1 MRRRIFL
8 TAALG
13 ATAGAGALSLSGCA
27 DVRQR
32 IARTL
37 TPQPPTVLHASLS
50 TLPKAPSIP
59 TDFGG
64 EAVWPLRVKEN
75 QNHPWPTNAMIETVH
90 GSFLIAYDVNSD
102 DETAGLSGDRPIIV
116 DLKGPTTYGIVPED
130 SKHGYRIEPM
140 TVPPVGGVPAG
151 NPIAPSPGTL
161 VTEQFTCAATCD
173 DEFAYL
179 ITGREDVLDERP
191 ENRGRVSLLKIRLAD
206 RRIVASALLGE
217 NLALKAREST
227 YRAGSS
233 ITLTSDG
240 AGLLVT
246 TSVPHRA
253 LRLSAKDLSVQF
265 DLASVT
271 SQRFSAMTGGEAV
284 ALNSDNS
291 RTQTAVVTLA
301 DGLTHP
307 LEETL
312 VAWLVHQGYLYAT
325 RRTEGDQPFS
335 DLIIDLATGEHVE
348 LQDLRSS
355 SAELRTPTMTAI
367 NGFII
372 RSADSVQVRRNG
384 SATALLTWKPNGQ
397 EVPRGVAICG
407 SVLYVALGRGRM
419 RLVNLDTGEVIQESK
434 TGNQYDYGEL
444 VAVTPYGACYKNNF
458 YPATAWQ
465 G

>member
-90 GSFLIAYDVNSD
+90 GSFLVAYDVNSD
-102 DETAGLSGDRPIIV
+102 DETAGLSGDRPILV

-130 SKHGYRIEPM
+130 SEHGYRIEPM
-140 TVPPVGGVPAG
+140 TVPPVGGVPAS

-240 AGLLVT
+240 ADLLVT

-271 SQRFSAMTGGEAV
+271 SQNFCAVSGGEAV
-284 ALNSDNS
+284 ALLGDDAKVH
-291 RTQTAVVTLA
+291 TAIVTLA

-307 LEETL
+307 IENLS
-312 VAWLVHQGYLYAT
+312 AQLVHRGYLYAT
-325 RRTEGDQPFS
+325 DSRTKEPPYPEVSINLTTGERTELTDLPVDKEDKHPTLTASNGYVIRRTDH
-335 DLIIDLATGEHVE
+335 I
-348 LQDLRSS
+348 
-355 SAELRTPTMTAI
+355 
-367 NGFII
+367 
-372 RSADSVQVRRNG
+372 QVRKNG
-384 SATALLTWKPNGQ
+384 SATALLTRESTEEESYQSAAIYGSILYLTLNG
-397 EVPRGVAICG
+397 
-407 SVLYVALGRGRM
+407 GR
-419 RLVNLDTGEVIQESK
+419 LHLIDLDTGEVISQSR
-434 TGNQYDYGEL
+434 TGGQHEI
-444 VAVTPYGACYKNNF
+444 VTVTPYGFCNESAF
-458 YPATAWQ
+458 YPATAWKS
-465 G
+465 